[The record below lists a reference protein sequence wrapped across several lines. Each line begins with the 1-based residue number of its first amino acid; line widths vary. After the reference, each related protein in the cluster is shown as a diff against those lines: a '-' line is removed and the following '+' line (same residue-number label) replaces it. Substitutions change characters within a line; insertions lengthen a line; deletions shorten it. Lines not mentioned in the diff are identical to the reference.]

1 MKDHILYTYFAPTGA
16 APVCHAYGLDTK
28 EACEAEAEAMKA
40 ATPAL
45 LTMVLPLEPM
55 PA

>member
-1 MKDHILYTYFAPTGA
+1 MKDHILYTYFQPTGQTA
-16 APVCHAYGLDTK
+16 VCHAYGPDTK

-40 ATPAL
+40 ATPTL
-45 LTMVLPLEPM
+45 LTMVLLLEPM